1 MKKNKGKKSRPLVVT
16 LVAVALLAVLIIVS
30 AGSKSAHWFE
40 SAVGAVFTPIQGFA
54 ARASSSIAGFFGNL
68 FNSTDTDAENARLK
82 SELAHYNQTL
92 TDLEEQK
99 QENERLRALLNYA
112 GSIGSF
118 ESVTARVTAK
128 STGVWFR
135 SFTIGAGRNKGIDVD
150 MPVICAGGLVG
161 IVSEVGASWSKVT
174 AIIDSDMS
182 IPIMVERTRDGCML
196 RGVLDTASAVQKME
210 LYYLPSDRTDLI
222 PGDVVLTSGIGG
234 VYPKGIR
241 VGTVS
246 EVMTSSG
253 SGVNAIVTPA
263 VDFLHLEEVMVI
275 TGGSGEN

>member
-1 MKKNKGKKSRPLVVT
+1 M
-16 LVAVALLAVLIIVS
+16 
-30 AGSKSAHWFE
+30 
-40 SAVGAVFTPIQGFA
+40 
-54 ARASSSIAGFFGNL
+54 
-68 FNSTDTDAENARLK
+68 
-82 SELAHYNQTL
+82 
-92 TDLEEQK
+92 
-99 QENERLRALLNYA
+99 
-112 GSIGSF
+112 
-118 ESVTARVTAK
+118 TAR

-135 SFTIGAGRNKGIDVD
+135 SFTINAGRNRGIDVD
-150 MPVICAGGLVG
+150 MPVINANGLVG
-161 IVSEVGASWSKVT
+161 IVSEVGATWSKVT

-241 VGTVS
+241 VGAVS

-275 TGGSGEN
+275 TGGGEN